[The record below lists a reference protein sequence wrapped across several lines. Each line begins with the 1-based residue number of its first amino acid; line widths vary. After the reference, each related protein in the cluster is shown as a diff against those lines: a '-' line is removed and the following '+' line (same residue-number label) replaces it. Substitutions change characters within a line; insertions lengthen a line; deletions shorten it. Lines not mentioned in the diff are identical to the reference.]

1 MGFTVI
7 LLAIGCPCTCH
18 ADDRLSP
25 ESVRIAI
32 QRGAGYLLSIQKDDG
47 SWRDYE
53 RTNQPAGATAL
64 CTLALMSSGYTPRDR
79 AISKSLDFLRETDPQ
94 AQTYALAL
102 HILAYCAAEPRKDLP
117 RLQGLV
123 AQLQSTQITSGKGKG
138 GWNYGRNPNPDS
150 HDPSNTQYA
159 LMALHEAERQ
169 GIPVEDRTWRLA
181 QDYWQRLQLPDGS
194 WKYSDAP
201 QYGPSGSMTCAG
213 IASLII
219 AYGELEK
226 GAATVDAQG
235 KVQCCGALEQHP
247 EIEQGFAWLAQHYS
261 VQKNPGDGG
270 AGGLGW
276 YFYYMY
282 GVERV
287 GRMSG
292 RRFLG
297 DHDWYREG
305 ASRLL
310 ERQDPLNGSWKGEDV
325 ENDIIGTSFAI
336 LFLAKGRRPILIS
349 KIVSAESEDTN
360 HHQHDLANL
369 THHVER
375 QWRQDMTWQNIDI
388 KAATVEDLLQSPVL
402 FLSGRDGLKLSSSQ
416 KQNLRNYVVGGGF
429 VFANACCGGSGFD
442 RDFRQLMQELFPESG
457 LRFLE
462 PDHPIWYAEQTVPE
476 GQIRPLFGLDA
487 CCRTS
492 VVYCPDDLSC
502 LWELGNER
510 ALANM
515 QADVREKVL
524 GSFAIGANVL
534 AYATNR
540 QLRDKLDRV
549 NVPNQQTNLPSIPDA
564 LRVAQLR
571 HSGGSHEAAAAVGN
585 LMIKLRDYAEVAV
598 RLDAPVLDA
607 TDAQLKELPVV
618 FVHGRR
624 AFQWNREQRQAIR
637 TYLDRGGFMI
647 ANSICA
653 SREFSASFREEMSQI
668 FPDAP
673 LHSVPANHPLFS
685 GEFAGFDGFDV
696 TRAKVRHPAAR
707 ITRDEPLRSQTVEEP
722 PTCEAIEQE
731 GRMVVVF
738 SPLDLSCAWENHPS
752 LECEGYSTEDAVKLG
767 INFVHFAMQQ

>member
-1 MGFTVI
+1 MAI
-7 LLAIGCPCTCH
+7 LLAYGCPYVCR
-18 ADDRLSP
+18 ADDQLSP
-25 ESVRIAI
+25 EKVRIAI
-32 QRGAGYLLSIQKDDG
+32 QRGAGYLLSIQKNDG

-53 RTNQPAGATAL
+53 RTNQPGGATAL
-64 CTLALMSSGYTPRDR
+64 AALALMSSGYTPRDR
-79 AISKSLDFLRETDPQ
+79 AVTKALDFLRETDPES
-94 AQTYALAL
+94 QTYALAL
-102 HILAYCAAEPRKDLP
+102 HILVYCAAEPRKDLP

-123 AQLQSTQITSGKGKG
+123 AQLQSTQITTGKGKG

-159 LMALHEAERQ
+159 LMALHEAERN
-169 GIPVEDRTWRLA
+169 GISVEDRTWRLA

-194 WKYSDAP
+194 WKYSDSP

-219 AYGELEK
+219 AHGELEK
-226 GAATVDAQG
+226 GTATVDAQG
-235 KVQCCGALEQHP
+235 SMQCCGVLEQHP
-247 EIEQGFAWLAQHYS
+247 EIERGFDWLARHFS

-292 RRFLG
+292 RRFIG

-305 ASRLL
+305 TSRILA
-310 ERQDPLNGSWKGEDV
+310 RQDPLNGSWKGEDV

-336 LFLAKGRRPILIS
+336 LFLSKGRRPILIS
-349 KIVSAESEDTN
+349 KLVSDESEDTN

-369 THHVER
+369 TQHVER
-375 QWRQDMTWQNIDI
+375 RWHQDMTWQNIDI

-402 FLSGRDGLKLSSSQ
+402 FLCGRDGLQLTSAQ

-429 VFANACCGGSGFD
+429 VFANACCGGKGFD
-442 RDFRQLMQELFPESG
+442 KDFRQLMQELFPETR

-462 PDHPIWYAEQTVPE
+462 SDHPIWYAEQTVPDN
-476 GQIRPLFGLDA
+476 QIRPLYGLDA
-487 CCRTS
+487 CCRTG
-492 VVYCPDDLSC
+492 VVYCPEDLSC
-502 LWELGNER
+502 LWQLGNQR
-510 ALANM
+510 LLDDLP
-515 QADVREKVL
+515 ADAREKVL
-524 GSFAIGANVL
+524 GGLAMGTNVL

-540 QLRDKLDRV
+540 QLRDKLDRI
-549 NVPNQQTNLPSIPDA
+549 NVPNPKSDVPTIPDA

-585 LMIKLRDYAEVAV
+585 LLLKLRDYAEVAV
-598 RLDAPVLDA
+598 RLETPLIEPN
-607 TDAQLKELPVV
+607 DAQLKDLPII

-624 AFQWNREQRQAIR
+624 SFEWTSEQRQAIR
-637 TYLDRGGFMI
+637 NYLDKGGFLI
-647 ANSICA
+647 ANAICA
-653 SREFSASFREEMSQI
+653 SQEFSASFRTEMSHI
-668 FPDAP
+668 FPEAR
-673 LHSVPANHPLFS
+673 LHAVPASHPLFS

-696 TRAKVRHPAAR
+696 TRAKVRHPTAR
-707 ITRDEPLRSQTVEEP
+707 VAQDEPLRSVTVEEV
-722 PTCEAIEQE
+722 PTCEAVERG
-731 GRMVVVF
+731 GRMVVLF

-752 LECEGYSTEDAVKLG
+752 IECEGYATEDAVKLG